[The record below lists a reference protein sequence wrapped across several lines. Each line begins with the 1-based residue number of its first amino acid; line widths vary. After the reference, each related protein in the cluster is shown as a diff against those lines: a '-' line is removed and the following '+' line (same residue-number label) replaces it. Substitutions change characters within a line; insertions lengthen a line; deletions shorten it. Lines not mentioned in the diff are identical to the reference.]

1 MRSGSV
7 EIVHIRVEHAVELFL
22 MQDEQM
28 IKALTSH
35 TAQEPL
41 TVGIGSRGVI
51 RGLEKLD
58 MTCSSQPR
66 ETHSKL
72 AIVITDEVF
81 RTLCWLPLTSV
92 LKRDHIHPRT
102 SQVRSIFS
110 PFLPSTSQ
118 PCLVLTRFTHPR
130 TGSAEHQPLEID
142 MLSA

>member
-41 TVGIGSRGVI
+41 TDGIGSRGVI
-51 RGLEKLD
+51 GGFEHLD
-58 MTCSSQPR
+58 VTRSSQPR
-66 ETHSKL
+66 ETHSNL

-81 RTLCWLPLTSV
+81 RTHPIGSGFSNRYV
-92 LKRDHIHPRT
+92 PSKRRWETVSHPRG
-102 SQVRSIFS
+102 SLCASAVR
-110 PFLPSTSQ
+110 Q
-118 PCLVLTRFTHPR
+118 
-130 TGSAEHQPLEID
+130 
-142 MLSA
+142 